1 MGKIRTVNVALMLF
15 EAYVA
20 IAACVAVI
28 VVDPA
33 PTSVTVVPLTVAT
46 AKLLLVYVNAPLLL
60 VVGAV
65 SSNDASPNTLAGTE
79 KLDRIGVGLTSLK
92 VTALPKR
99 VVTTI
104 NTVIGRLASN
114 PLFASRYKVDVSVE
128 RRLPMATVC
137 VMGWIRI
144 MIRVSIIYIY
154 ILLINQ
160 KYKKV
165 RLRLNVKGIIAV
177 ITTVHQR
184 NARFRQCAGL
194 Q

>member
-1 MGKIRTVNVALMLF
+1 MGKIRTVNVAAMLL

-20 IAACVAVI
+20 VAACVAVI
-28 VVDPA
+28 VVVPA

-46 AKLLLVYVNAPLLL
+46 AKLLLLYVNAPLLL

-65 SSNDASPNTLAGTE
+65 SSNGASATSFWGTE
-79 KLDRIGVGLTSLK
+79 KLDKIAEAPSSLK

-137 VMGWIRI
+137 VMGWI
-144 MIRVSIIYIY
+144 
-154 ILLINQ
+154 
-160 KYKKV
+160 
-165 RLRLNVKGIIAV
+165 
-177 ITTVHQR
+177 
-184 NARFRQCAGL
+184 
-194 Q
+194 